1 MNPAQSNKLIGLGL
15 ATGAVGGFLAERFL
29 AYKRKT
35 RTPGTWHWLVELTW
49 KKEENK
55 DTKLE
60 PATDAPESK
69 MLPPPPMAMN
79 EEANNSKLAS
89 DQEKAK

>member
-1 MNPAQSNKLIGLGL
+1 MNSAQSNKLIGLGL

-29 AYKRKT
+29 AYK
-35 RTPGTWHWLVELTW
+35 
-49 KKEENK
+49 

-69 MLPPPPMAMN
+69 MPPPPPMAMN

-89 DQEKAK
+89 DQEKKN

>member
-15 ATGAVGGFLAERFL
+15 ATGAVGGFLA
-29 AYKRKT
+29 YKKQ
-35 RTPGTWHWLVELTW
+35 PW

-55 DTKLE
+55 KDTKLE
-60 PATDAPESK
+60 SATDAPESK
-69 MLPPPPMAMN
+69 MPPPPIAMN